1 MRQGEDLRPKVYPD
15 HRGARYLGRS
25 NPGSPDSRNLN
36 VHYRS
41 PAALRLASLSLAL
54 GSAVLAG
61 PLAAQTAPSPA
72 DVLGWQLGERFTDVS
87 SAYRYF
93 DALAEASPRVS
104 IEPYGASWEGR
115 PLIQAV
121 VATEQHRGRLDEI
134 LAANRELADPETT
147 AERAAEIT
155 AGNPAVV
162 YLSYG
167 VHGNES
173 SSTEAALWT
182 AWDLA
187 REAPEVAGVLDSVV
201 VVIDPVVNPDGRNR
215 YVDGYRSARGPVPN
229 PDPSTREHRE
239 PWPGGR
245 TNHYYFDLNRD
256 WTWSSQVETGARLAT
271 WDRWTPQ
278 VHVDFHEMS
287 PNSSYFFFPP
297 ATPINPI
304 YPEHVARWSRR
315 IGEGNAAAFDR
326 EGWLYFTEESYD
338 LFYPGY
344 GDSWPSLLG
353 AIGMTYEQ
361 AGGGSAG
368 LAYERADGSIL
379 TLEERAQHHR
389 TAGHATLRTVME
401 GRSDLLAGFAEF
413 HRTVDEGLP
422 DILLVPSLAEGPGA
436 DGRLDALL
444 GHLDAQGIRY
454 EQAGAAFEAQ
464 ATPHS
469 GWSVRERF
477 PAGTVR
483 VPARQSRGRLALTL
497 LQAETVLDATYSYD
511 ISAWSL
517 PFGYGVEAHA
527 VNDVAGGDW
536 RSGASVA
543 SPSTG
548 SLAGDPY
555 GVLVRPGFD
564 RWPSI
569 AAFLEEGGRG
579 RVLADTFRMDETLYP
594 RGTMFLPRAM
604 NDGLMA
610 RVTDAGLG
618 SVAEP
623 VFTGITTSG
632 PDLGT
637 GGAGTLTLPGIVLL
651 GGEGTSSGSF
661 GAHRYF
667 LDHRLGLPYNA
678 VNPSDFASL
687 ALDDV
692 DVVIVPE
699 GGGVRGALGD
709 GGMERLE
716 EWVRGGGTVVAVGSG
731 ATAIGSLGGVE
742 VRRSTGPE
750 EGERLGRALRTV
762 EERQL
767 ERWESQ
773 TPGTILEAVLDPGHP
788 LVFGAGTQ
796 SREDRLFVLSTGVG
810 FEPDESFES
819 AAWFSDEAEGLSGV
833 IGEATVDRL
842 RRSSWLVQRGLG
854 RGSLILFADDPLF
867 RIMWYSGFQLYS
879 NAVLLGPAF

>member
-1 MRQGEDLRPKVYPD
+1 ML
-15 HRGARYLGRS
+15 HRIPVARRI
-25 NPGSPDSRNLN
+25 
-36 VHYRS
+36 
-41 PAALRLASLSLAL
+41 ATASLAFVAFAA
-54 GSAVLAG
+54 GSGA
-61 PLAAQTAPSPA
+61 LAAQTPPSPA
-72 DVLGWQLGERFTDVS
+72 DVLGWEMGERFTDVPS
-87 SAYRYF
+87 VYRYF
-93 DALAEASPRVS
+93 DVLAGASDLVS
-104 IEPYGASWEGR
+104 VEPYGASWEGR
-115 PLIQAV
+115 PLVQVV
-121 VATEQHRGRLDEI
+121 VASAAHRARLDDI
-134 LAANRELADPETT
+134 LAANRELSDPDTPV
-147 AERAAEIT
+147 ERAEEIIST
-155 AGNPAVV
+155 NPAVV
-162 YLSYG
+162 YFSYG

-187 REAPEVAGVLDSVV
+187 SNAPAVAGVLDSVV

-215 YVDGYRSARGPVPN
+215 YVDFYRSARGPVANPN
-229 PDPSTREHRE
+229 PATREHRE

-245 TNHYYFDLNRD
+245 TNHYFFDLNRD
-256 WTWSSQVETGARLAT
+256 WTWMSQVETRDRLAT

-304 YPEHVARWSRR
+304 YPEHVSRWSHR
-315 IGEGNAAAFDR
+315 IGDGNAAAFDR

-353 AIGMTYEQ
+353 SIGMTYEQ

-368 LAYERADGSIL
+368 LAYERTDGSIL
-379 TLEERAQHHR
+379 TLEQRARHHR
-389 TAGHATLRTVME
+389 IAGQATLNTVME
-401 GRSDLLAGFAEF
+401 GRSDLLSGFAEF

-422 DILLVPSLAEGPGA
+422 DILLVPSRGDGPVA
-436 DGRLDALL
+436 DGRLQALL
-444 GHLDAQGIRY
+444 RHLDAQGIRY
-454 EQAGAAFEAQ
+454 EQAVDEFAAQ
-464 ATPHS
+464 ATPHP
-469 GWSVRERF
+469 GWSVRDRF
-477 PAGTVR
+477 PAGTIR
-483 VPARQSRGRLALTL
+483 VPARQPRGRLAVTL

-527 VNDVAGGDW
+527 VNEV
-536 RSGASVA
+536 SGAEWQ
-543 SPSTG
+543 
-548 SLAGDPY
+548 AGAPNWPATDAIATSEPY

-564 RWPSI
+564 RWPAL
-569 AAFLEEGGRG
+569 AAFLADGGRG
-579 RVLADTFRMDETLYP
+579 RVLADTFRIGDTHYP
-594 RGTMFLPRAM
+594 RGTIFLPRAM
-604 NDGLMA
+604 NDGLVERLRNA
-610 RVTDAGLG
+610 DLEA
-618 SVAEP
+618 VAEEIH
-623 VFTGITTSG
+623 TGITTTG

-637 GGAGTLTLPGIVLL
+637 GGAGTLMLPRIVLL

-667 LDHRLGLPYNA
+667 LDHRLGLPYDA
-678 VNPSDFASL
+678 VSPGSFSSL

-699 GGGVRGALGD
+699 GGGVRGALGEA
-709 GGMERLE
+709 GMERLE
-716 EWVRGGGTVVAVGSG
+716 DWVRGGGTVVAVGSG
-731 ATAIGSLGGVE
+731 ATAMGSMGGVE
-742 VRRSTGPE
+742 VRRSAGPE
-750 EGERLGRALRTV
+750 EGDRIGRALRTV

-773 TPGTILEAVLDPGHP
+773 TPGTILEVEMDPGHP
-788 LVFGAGTQ
+788 LAFGAGTQ
-796 SREDRLFVLSTGVG
+796 DRIDRSFVLSTGTG
-810 FEPDESFES
+810 FEPDESFET
-819 AAWFSDEAEGLSGV
+819 AAWFSGEADGLSGV